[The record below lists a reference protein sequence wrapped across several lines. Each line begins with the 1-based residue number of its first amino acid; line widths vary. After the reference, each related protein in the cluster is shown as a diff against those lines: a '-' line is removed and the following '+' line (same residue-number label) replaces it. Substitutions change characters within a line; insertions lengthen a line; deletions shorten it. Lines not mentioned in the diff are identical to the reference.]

1 MSRGLWQKVVEITE
15 HNSQRQHALM
25 MALARGEMP
34 YGQFVRFRLIKA
46 NEAHDLAVILTA
58 LKRIGLTPTISCSA

>member
-1 MSRGLWQKVVEITE
+1 
-15 HNSQRQHALM
+15 M

-46 NEAHDLAVILTA
+46 NEAHDLAAILTA